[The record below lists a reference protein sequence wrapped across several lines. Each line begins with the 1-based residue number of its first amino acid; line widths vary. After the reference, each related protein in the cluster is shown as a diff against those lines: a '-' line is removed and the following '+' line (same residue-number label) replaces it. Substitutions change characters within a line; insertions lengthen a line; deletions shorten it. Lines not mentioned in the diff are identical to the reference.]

1 MTYQTEGPVLSNM
14 KKHSGKLNITAVAA
28 LLAALVLLL
37 SACGAPSNNG
47 SPSGNAQNNSAP
59 EDLTPQGHG
68 DTDGKDDQDDMCSQI
83 LAKMTLREKVGQMFI
98 IRPDQLDLSIAPA
111 GTHTSKNSKAKTLSP
126 AMIKVLEDYPAG
138 GFIFFDKNIESK
150 AQIMKFTAQ
159 VREVSKYLPF
169 VAIDEEGG
177 KVTRLA
183 GSTDKG
189 IRVKTYKSMGAIG
202 KTGDPA
208 NALEAGQTIG
218 KYLEEYGFNLDF
230 APVSDIN
237 TNPRNVIIGD
247 RAFGS
252 DPELVAKMVC
262 AFIDGLHESKVLSS
276 VKHFP
281 GHGDTTADTH
291 YGMVAVKKTW
301 EQLKEA
307 ELIPFEASFG
317 TTDFVMIA
325 HINLP
330 NATSDGRPASL
341 SKELI
346 TDKLRGELGFSGL
359 VTTDSLAMEAITDQ
373 YSQEESAV
381 LAVEAGVDVLLMPL
395 DYVKSF
401 DAVVAAVE
409 SGRIP
414 ESRIDES
421 VLRILRAKETVR

>member
-1 MTYQTEGPVLSNM
+1 MCYNINM
-14 KKHSGKLNITAVAA
+14 PSRNRKLKICAAA
-28 LLAALVLLL
+28 LAVLVALLC
-37 SACGAPSNNG
+37 ACGKTEPAENAIPESF
-47 SPSGNAQNNSAP
+47 SPKAAAA
-59 EDLTPQGHG
+59 EDHARE
-68 DTDGKDDQDDMCSQI
+68 DCDAYCSYA
-83 LAKMTLREKVGQMFI
+83 LAGMTLREKVGQMFI
-98 IRPDQLDLSIAPA
+98 IRPDQLVTSIPPA
-111 GTHTSKNSKAKTLSP
+111 STHTSKGSKVKSMSSEMLE
-126 AMIKVLEDYPAG
+126 VLKDYPAG
-138 GFIFFDKNIESK
+138 GFIIFDKNIESRT
-150 AQIMKFTAQ
+150 QIMKFTAQ
-159 VREVSKYLPF
+159 MREVSKYLPF

-189 IRVKTYKSMGAIG
+189 IYVKTYRSMGSIG

-218 KYLEEYGFNLDF
+218 KYLKEYGFNLDF
-230 APVSDIN
+230 APVADIN

-252 DPELVAKMVC
+252 DPELAAKMVC
-262 AFIDGLHESKVLSS
+262 AFIDGLHESSVLSS

-346 TDKLRGELGFSGL
+346 TDKLRGELGYKGL

-381 LAVEAGVDVLLMPL
+381 LAVEAGVDVLLMPF
-395 DYVKSF
+395 DYTTSF
-401 DAVVAAVE
+401 DAIVAAVE

-414 ESRIDES
+414 ESRIDDS
-421 VLRILRAKETVR
+421 VLRILRAKAGVQ

>member
-1 MTYQTEGPVLSNM
+1 MCYNINM
-14 KKHSGKLNITAVAA
+14 PSRNRKLKICAAA
-28 LLAALVLLL
+28 LAVLVALLC
-37 SACGAPSNNG
+37 ACGKTEPAENAIPESF
-47 SPSGNAQNNSAP
+47 SPKAAAA
-59 EDLTPQGHG
+59 EDHARE
-68 DTDGKDDQDDMCSQI
+68 DCDAYCSYA
-83 LAKMTLREKVGQMFI
+83 LAGMTLREKVGQMFI
-98 IRPDQLDLSIAPA
+98 IRPDQLVTSIPPA
-111 GTHTSKNSKAKTLSP
+111 STHTSKGSKVKSMSSEMLE
-126 AMIKVLEDYPAG
+126 VLKDYPAG
-138 GFIFFDKNIESK
+138 GFIIFDKNIESRT
-150 AQIMKFTAQ
+150 QIMKFTAQ
-159 VREVSKYLPF
+159 MREVSKYLPF

-189 IRVKTYKSMGAIG
+189 IYVKTYRSMGSIG

-218 KYLEEYGFNLDF
+218 KYLKEYGFNLDF
-230 APVSDIN
+230 APVADIN

-252 DPELVAKMVC
+252 DPDLAAKMVC
-262 AFIDGLHESKVLSS
+262 AFIDGLHESSVLSS

-346 TDKLRGELGFSGL
+346 TDKLRGELGYKGL

-381 LAVEAGVDVLLMPL
+381 LAVEAGVDVLLMPF
-395 DYVKSF
+395 DYTTSF
-401 DAVVAAVE
+401 DAIVAAVE

-414 ESRIDES
+414 ESRIDDS
-421 VLRILRAKETVR
+421 VLRILRAKAGVQ

>member
-1 MTYQTEGPVLSNM
+1 
-14 KKHSGKLNITAVAA
+14 
-28 LLAALVLLL
+28 
-37 SACGAPSNNG
+37 
-47 SPSGNAQNNSAP
+47 
-59 EDLTPQGHG
+59 
-68 DTDGKDDQDDMCSQI
+68 
-83 LAKMTLREKVGQMFI
+83 
-98 IRPDQLDLSIAPA
+98 
-111 GTHTSKNSKAKTLSP
+111 
-126 AMIKVLEDYPAG
+126 
-138 GFIFFDKNIESK
+138 
-150 AQIMKFTAQ
+150 
-159 VREVSKYLPF
+159 
-169 VAIDEEGG
+169 
-177 KVTRLA
+177 
-183 GSTDKG
+183 
-189 IRVKTYKSMGAIG
+189 
-202 KTGDPA
+202 
-208 NALEAGQTIG
+208 
-218 KYLEEYGFNLDF
+218 LDF

-252 DPELVAKMVC
+252 DPQLVADMVC

-291 YGMVAVKKTW
+291 YGRVAVKKTW

-346 TDKLRGELGFSGL
+346 TDKLRGELGYSGL

>member
-1 MTYQTEGPVLSNM
+1 MCYNINMLSRNR
-14 KKHSGKLNITAVAA
+14 KLKICAAA
-28 LLAALVLLL
+28 LAVLMALLC
-37 SACGAPSNNG
+37 ACGKTESAENAVPESF
-47 SPSGNAQNNSAP
+47 SPKAAAA
-59 EDLTPQGHG
+59 EDHARE
-68 DTDGKDDQDDMCSQI
+68 DCDAYCSYA
-83 LAKMTLREKVGQMFI
+83 LAGMTLREKVGQMFI
-98 IRPDQLDLSIAPA
+98 IRPDQLVTSIPPA
-111 GTHTSKNSKAKTLSP
+111 STHTSKGSKVKSMSSEMLE
-126 AMIKVLEDYPAG
+126 VLKDYPAG
-138 GFIFFDKNIESK
+138 GFIIFDKNIESRT
-150 AQIMKFTAQ
+150 QIMKFTAQ
-159 VREVSKYLPF
+159 MREVSKYLPF

-189 IRVKTYKSMGAIG
+189 IYVKTYRSMGAIG

-218 KYLEEYGFNLDF
+218 KYLKEYGFNLDF
-230 APVSDIN
+230 APVADIN

-252 DPELVAKMVC
+252 DPDLAAKMVC
-262 AFIDGLHESKVLSS
+262 AFIDGLHESSVLSS

-307 ELIPFEASFG
+307 ELIPFSASFG

-346 TDKLRGELGFSGL
+346 TDKLRGELGYKGL
-359 VTTDSLAMEAITDQ
+359 VTTDSLAIKAITDQ

-381 LAVEAGVDVLLMPL
+381 LAVEAGVDVLLMPF
-395 DYVKSF
+395 DYTTSF
-401 DAVVAAVE
+401 DAIVAAVE

-414 ESRIDES
+414 ESRIDDS
-421 VLRILRAKETVR
+421 VLRILRAKAGVQ

>member
-1 MTYQTEGPVLSNM
+1 M
-14 KKHSGKLNITAVAA
+14 IR
-28 LLAALVLLL
+28 ALVLLMAFVML
-37 SACGAPSNNG
+37 LGLASCGA
-47 SPSGNAQNNSAP
+47 PSGNAQNNGAP
-59 EDLTPQGHG
+59 EPEFVPGNHAETETCQ
-68 DTDGKDDQDDMCSQI
+68 DDQDDYATQL
-83 LAKMTLREKVGQMFI
+83 LATMTLREKVGQMFI
-98 IRPDQLDLSIAPA
+98 IRPDQLVTSLPPA
-111 GTHTSKNSKAKTLSP
+111 STHTSKASKVKTFTQEMQNTL
-126 AMIKVLEDYPAG
+126 KDYPAG

-150 AQIMKFTAQ
+150 EQIMKFTAQ
-159 VREVSKYLPF
+159 AREVSKYLPF

-177 KVTRLA
+177 EVTRLA
-183 GSTDKG
+183 GSRSKG
-189 IRVKTYKSMGAIG
+189 IYVKTYRSMGAIG

-230 APVSDIN
+230 APVADIN

-252 DPELVAKMVC
+252 DPQLAASMVC
-262 AFIDGLHESKVLSS
+262 AFIDGLHESSVLSS

-281 GHGDTTADTH
+281 GHGDTTSDTH
-291 YGMVAVKKTW
+291 FGRVVVKKTW

-307 ELIPFEASFG
+307 ELIPFQASFD

-330 NATSDGRPASL
+330 NATSDGLPASL

-346 TDKLRGELGFSGL
+346 TDKLRGELGYKGL
-359 VTTDSLAMEAITDQ
+359 VITDSMAMEAITDQ
-373 YSQEESAV
+373 FTQEESAV
-381 LAVEAGVDVLLMPL
+381 LAVEAGVDVLLMPF
-395 DYVKSF
+395 DYTTSF
-401 DAVVAAVE
+401 DAIVAAVE

-421 VLRILRAKETVR
+421 VLRILRAKSMIH

>member
-1 MTYQTEGPVLSNM
+1 MCYNINM
-14 KKHSGKLNITAVAA
+14 PSRNRKLKICAAA
-28 LLAALVLLL
+28 LAVLMALLC
-37 SACGAPSNNG
+37 ACGKTESAENAVPESF
-47 SPSGNAQNNSAP
+47 SPKAAAA
-59 EDLTPQGHG
+59 EDHARE
-68 DTDGKDDQDDMCSQI
+68 DCDAYCSYA
-83 LAKMTLREKVGQMFI
+83 LAGMTLREKVGQMFI
-98 IRPDQLDLSIAPA
+98 IRPDQLVTSIPPA
-111 GTHTSKNSKAKTLSP
+111 STHTSKGSKVKSMSSEMLE
-126 AMIKVLEDYPAG
+126 VLKDYPAG
-138 GFIFFDKNIESK
+138 GFIIFDKNIESRT
-150 AQIMKFTAQ
+150 QIMNFTAQ
-159 VREVSKYLPF
+159 MREVSKYLPF

-189 IRVKTYKSMGAIG
+189 IYVKTYRSMGAIG

-218 KYLEEYGFNLDF
+218 KYLKEYGFNLDF
-230 APVSDIN
+230 APVADIN

-252 DPELVAKMVC
+252 DPELAAKMVC
-262 AFIDGLHESKVLSS
+262 AFIDGLHESSVLSS

-307 ELIPFEASFG
+307 ELIPFSASFG

-346 TDKLRGELGFSGL
+346 TDKLRGELGYTGL

-381 LAVEAGVDVLLMPL
+381 LAVEAGVDVLLMPF
-395 DYVKSF
+395 DYTTSF
-401 DAVVAAVE
+401 DSIVAAVE

-414 ESRIDES
+414 ESRIDDS
-421 VLRILRAKETVR
+421 VLRILRAKAGVQ

>member
-1 MTYQTEGPVLSNM
+1 MCYNINM
-14 KKHSGKLNITAVAA
+14 PSRNRKLKICAAA
-28 LLAALVLLL
+28 LAVLMALLC
-37 SACGAPSNNG
+37 ACGKTESAENAVPESF
-47 SPSGNAQNNSAP
+47 SPKAAAA
-59 EDLTPQGHG
+59 EDHARE
-68 DTDGKDDQDDMCSQI
+68 DCDAYCSYA
-83 LAKMTLREKVGQMFI
+83 LAGMTLREKVGQMFI
-98 IRPDQLDLSIAPA
+98 IRPDQLVTSIPPA
-111 GTHTSKNSKAKTLSP
+111 STHTSKGSKVKSMSSEMLE
-126 AMIKVLEDYPAG
+126 VLKDYPAG
-138 GFIFFDKNIESK
+138 GFIIFDKNIESRS
-150 AQIMKFTAQ
+150 QIMKFTAQ
-159 VREVSKYLPF
+159 MREVSKYLPF

-189 IRVKTYKSMGAIG
+189 IYVKTYRSMGSIG

-218 KYLEEYGFNLDF
+218 KYLKEYGFNLDF
-230 APVSDIN
+230 APVADIN

-252 DPELVAKMVC
+252 DPDLVAKMVC
-262 AFIDGLHESKVLSS
+262 AFIDGLHESSVLSS

-346 TDKLRGELGFSGL
+346 TDKLRGELGYKGL

-381 LAVEAGVDVLLMPL
+381 LAVEAGVDVLLMPF
-395 DYVKSF
+395 DYTTSF
-401 DAVVAAVE
+401 DAIVSAVE

-421 VLRILRAKETVR
+421 VLRILRAKAGVQ

>member
-1 MTYQTEGPVLSNM
+1 MAMLM
-14 KKHSGKLNITAVAA
+14 
-28 LLAALVLLL
+28 ALVLLL
-37 SACGAPSNNG
+37 CACGT
-47 SPSGNAQNNSAP
+47 PSGNTQNNSAEEFVP
-59 EDLTPQGHG
+59 GNHED
-68 DTDGKDDQDDMCSQI
+68 DTQGKDDQDDYCTQLLKS
-83 LAKMTLREKVGQMFI
+83 MTLREKVGQMFI
-98 IRPDQLDLSIAPA
+98 IRPDQLVTSLAPA
-111 GTHTSKNSKAKTLSP
+111 STHTSKASKVKTFSQEMLGTL
-126 AMIKVLEDYPAG
+126 KDYPAG

-150 AQIMKFTAQ
+150 TQIMNFTAQ
-159 VREVSKYLPF
+159 AREVSKYLPF
-169 VAIDEEGG
+169 IAIDEEGG

-189 IRVKTYKSMGAIG
+189 IRVKTYRSMESIG

-230 APVSDIN
+230 APVADIN

-252 DPELVAKMVC
+252 DPDMAAKMVC
-262 AFIDGLHESKVLSS
+262 AFVDGLHESSVLSS

-291 YGMVAVKKTW
+291 HGSVAVKKTW
-301 EQLKEA
+301 AQLLEA
-307 ELIPFEASFG
+307 ELIPFRAAFD

-330 NATSDGRPASL
+330 NATSDGLPASI
-341 SKELI
+341 SRELI
-346 TDKLRGELGFSGL
+346 TDKLRGELGYKGL
-359 VTTDSLAMEAITDQ
+359 VITDSLAMDAITDL

-395 DYVKSF
+395 DYTTSF

-414 ESRIDES
+414 ESRIDDS
-421 VLRILRAKETVR
+421 VLRILQAKSKIH

>member
-1 MTYQTEGPVLSNM
+1 MCYNINMPSRNRKLKICAAVL
-14 KKHSGKLNITAVAA
+14 AVLMA
-28 LLAALVLLL
+28 LLC
-37 SACGAPSNNG
+37 ACGNPKPAENT
-47 SPSGNAQNNSAP
+47 AP
-59 EDLTPQGHG
+59 EIFSPKAAAAEDHARE
-68 DTDGKDDQDDMCSQI
+68 DCDAYCSYA
-83 LAKMTLREKVGQMFI
+83 LAGMTLREKVGQMFI
-98 IRPDQLDLSIAPA
+98 IRPDQLVTSIPPA
-111 GTHTSKNSKAKTLSP
+111 STHTSKGSKVKSMSSEMLE
-126 AMIKVLEDYPAG
+126 VLKDYPAG
-138 GFIFFDKNIESK
+138 GFIIFDKNIESRT
-150 AQIMKFTAQ
+150 QIMKFTAQ
-159 VREVSKYLPF
+159 MREVSKYLPF

-189 IRVKTYKSMGAIG
+189 IYVKTYRSMGSIG

-218 KYLEEYGFNLDF
+218 KYLKEYGFNLDF
-230 APVSDIN
+230 APVADIN

-252 DPELVAKMVC
+252 DPDLAAKMVC
-262 AFIDGLHESKVLSS
+262 AFIDGLHESSVLSS

-346 TDKLRGELGFSGL
+346 TDKLRGELG
-359 VTTDSLAMEAITDQ
+359 
-373 YSQEESAV
+373 
-381 LAVEAGVDVLLMPL
+381 
-395 DYVKSF
+395 
-401 DAVVAAVE
+401 
-409 SGRIP
+409 
-414 ESRIDES
+414 
-421 VLRILRAKETVR
+421 

>member
-1 MTYQTEGPVLSNM
+1 M
-14 KKHSGKLNITAVAA
+14 KKRSAKLNTAAAMLMVLA
-28 LLAALVLLL
+28 LLLC
-37 SACGAPSNNG
+37 ACGAPANNTE
-47 SPSGNAQNNSAP
+47 P
-59 EDLTPQGHG
+59 EQEFVPQSHAENDAGQ
-68 DTDGKDDQDDMCSQI
+68 DDQEDYASRL
-83 LAKMTLREKVGQMFI
+83 LATMTLREKVGQMFI
-98 IRPDQLDLSIAPA
+98 IRPDQLVTTLPPA
-111 GTHTSKNSKAKTLSP
+111 SVHTSKASKVKTLSD

-150 AQIMKFTAQ
+150 SQIMKFTAQ

-189 IRVKTYKSMGAIG
+189 IYVKTYRSMESIG
-202 KTGDPA
+202 KTGDTA

-230 APVSDIN
+230 APVADIN

-252 DPELVAKMVC
+252 DPQLAAGMVC
-262 AFIDGLHESKVLSS
+262 AFIDGLHESSVLSS

-291 YGMVAVKKTW
+291 YGSVAVKKTW

-307 ELIPFEASFG
+307 ELIPFVASFG

-330 NATSDGRPASL
+330 NATSDGLPASL

-346 TDKLRGELGFSGL
+346 TDKLRGELGYKGL
-359 VTTDSLAMEAITDQ
+359 VTTDSLAMDAITDQ
-373 YSQEESAV
+373 FSQEESAV

-395 DYVKSF
+395 DYTTSF

-421 VLRILRAKETVR
+421 VLRILRAKSGIK

>member
-1 MTYQTEGPVLSNM
+1 MCYNINM
-14 KKHSGKLNITAVAA
+14 PSRNRKLKICAAA
-28 LLAALVLLL
+28 LAVLMALLY
-37 SACGAPSNNG
+37 ACGKTEPAENAIPESF
-47 SPSGNAQNNSAP
+47 SPKAAAAEDHAREDCDAYCSYALSG
-59 EDLTPQGHG
+59 
-68 DTDGKDDQDDMCSQI
+68 
-83 LAKMTLREKVGQMFI
+83 MTLREKVGQMFI
-98 IRPDQLDLSIAPA
+98 IRPDQLVTSIPPA
-111 GTHTSKNSKAKTLSP
+111 STHTSKGSKVKSMSSEMLE
-126 AMIKVLEDYPAG
+126 VLKDYPAG
-138 GFIFFDKNIESK
+138 GFIIFDKNIESRT
-150 AQIMKFTAQ
+150 QIMKFTAQ
-159 VREVSKYLPF
+159 MREVSKYLPF

-189 IRVKTYKSMGAIG
+189 IYVKTYRSMGAIG

-218 KYLEEYGFNLDF
+218 KYLKEYGFNLDF
-230 APVSDIN
+230 APVADIN

-252 DPELVAKMVC
+252 DPDLAAKMVC
-262 AFIDGLHESKVLSS
+262 AFIDGLHESSVLSS

-307 ELIPFEASFG
+307 ELIPFSASFG

-346 TDKLRGELGFSGL
+346 TDKLRGELGYKGL

-381 LAVEAGVDVLLMPL
+381 LAVEAGVDVLLMPF
-395 DYVKSF
+395 DYTTSF
-401 DAVVAAVE
+401 DAIVAAVE

-414 ESRIDES
+414 ESRIDDS
-421 VLRILRAKETVR
+421 VLRILRAKAGVQ

>member
-1 MTYQTEGPVLSNM
+1 M
-14 KKHSGKLNITAVAA
+14 KKRSLKPNTAAA
-28 LLAALVLLL
+28 MAMLMALVLLL
-37 SACGAPSNNG
+37 CACGAPSG
-47 SPSGNAQNNSAP
+47 DRQNNSAP
-59 EDLTPQGHG
+59 EEFVPENHAD
-68 DTDGKDDQDDMCSQI
+68 DGPGQDDQDDCATQL
-83 LAKMTLREKVGQMFI
+83 LASMTLREKVGQMFI
-98 IRPDQLDLSIAPA
+98 IRPDQLVTTLPPA
-111 GTHTSKNSKAKTLSP
+111 STHTSKASKVKSFSE

-150 AQIMKFTAQ
+150 TQIMKFTAQ
-159 VREVSKYLPF
+159 AREVSKYLPF
-169 VAIDEEGG
+169 IAIDEEGG

-189 IRVKTYKSMGAIG
+189 IRVKTYRSMEAIG
-202 KTGDPA
+202 KTGDTA
-208 NALEAGQTIG
+208 NAYEAGQTIG

-230 APVSDIN
+230 APVADIN

-252 DPELVAKMVC
+252 DPQLAAGMVC
-262 AFIDGLHESKVLSS
+262 AYIDGMHESSVLTS

-291 YGMVAVKKTW
+291 YGSVTVKKTW
-301 EQLKEA
+301 EQLLEA
-307 ELIPFEASFG
+307 ELIPFKASFD

-325 HINLP
+325 HISLP
-330 NATSDGRPASL
+330 NATSDGKPASL

-346 TDKLRGELGFSGL
+346 TDKLRGELGYQGL
-359 VTTDSLAMEAITDQ
+359 VITDSLAMDAITDQ

-395 DYVKSF
+395 DYTTSF
-401 DAVVAAVE
+401 DAIVAAVE

-421 VLRILRAKETVR
+421 VLRILNAKSKIQ

>member
-1 MTYQTEGPVLSNM
+1 MCYNINM
-14 KKHSGKLNITAVAA
+14 PSRNRKLKICAAA
-28 LLAALVLLL
+28 LAVLMALLC
-37 SACGAPSNNG
+37 ACGKTESAENAGPESF
-47 SPSGNAQNNSAP
+47 SPKAAAA
-59 EDLTPQGHG
+59 EDHARE
-68 DTDGKDDQDDMCSQI
+68 DCDAYCSYA
-83 LAKMTLREKVGQMFI
+83 LAGMTLREKVGQMFI
-98 IRPDQLDLSIAPA
+98 IRPDQLVTSIPPA
-111 GTHTSKNSKAKTLSP
+111 STHTSKGSKVKSMSSEMLE
-126 AMIKVLEDYPAG
+126 VLKDYPAG
-138 GFIFFDKNIESK
+138 GFIIFDKNIESRT
-150 AQIMKFTAQ
+150 QIMNFTAQ
-159 VREVSKYLPF
+159 MREVSKYLPF

-189 IRVKTYKSMGAIG
+189 IYVKTYRSMGAIG

-218 KYLEEYGFNLDF
+218 KYLKEYGFNLDF
-230 APVSDIN
+230 APVADIN

-252 DPELVAKMVC
+252 DPELAAKMVC
-262 AFIDGLHESKVLSS
+262 AFIDGLHESSVLSS

-307 ELIPFEASFG
+307 ELIPFSASFG

-346 TDKLRGELGFSGL
+346 TDKLRGELGYTGL

-381 LAVEAGVDVLLMPL
+381 LAVEAGVDVLLMPF
-395 DYVKSF
+395 DYTTSF
-401 DAVVAAVE
+401 DSIVAAVE

-414 ESRIDES
+414 ESRIDDS
-421 VLRILRAKETVR
+421 VLRILRAKAGVQ

>member
-1 MTYQTEGPVLSNM
+1 MCYNINM
-14 KKHSGKLNITAVAA
+14 PSRNRKLKICAAA
-28 LLAALVLLL
+28 LAVLMALLC
-37 SACGAPSNNG
+37 ACGKTEPAENAVPENF
-47 SPSGNAQNNSAP
+47 SPKAVTA
-59 EDLTPQGHG
+59 EDHARE
-68 DTDGKDDQDDMCSQI
+68 DCDAYCSYA
-83 LAKMTLREKVGQMFI
+83 LAGMTLREKVGQMFI
-98 IRPDQLDLSIAPA
+98 IRPDQLVTSIPPA
-111 GTHTSKNSKAKTLSP
+111 STHTSKGSKVKSMSSEMLE
-126 AMIKVLEDYPAG
+126 VLKDYPAG
-138 GFIFFDKNIESK
+138 GFIIFDKNIESRS
-150 AQIMKFTAQ
+150 QIMKFTAQ
-159 VREVSKYLPF
+159 MREVSKYLPF

-189 IRVKTYKSMGAIG
+189 IYVKTYRSMGSIG

-218 KYLEEYGFNLDF
+218 KYLKEYGFNLDF
-230 APVSDIN
+230 APVADIN

-252 DPELVAKMVC
+252 DPDLAAKMVC
-262 AFIDGLHESKVLSS
+262 AFIDGLHESNVLSS

-307 ELIPFEASFG
+307 ELIPFAASFE

-346 TDKLRGELGFSGL
+346 TDKLRGELGYKGL

-381 LAVEAGVDVLLMPL
+381 LAVEAGVDVLLMPF
-395 DYVKSF
+395 DYTTSF
-401 DAVVAAVE
+401 DAIVAAVE

-421 VLRILRAKETVR
+421 VLRILRAKAGVQ

>member
-1 MTYQTEGPVLSNM
+1 MCYNINM
-14 KKHSGKLNITAVAA
+14 PSRNRKLKIFAAA
-28 LLAALVLLL
+28 LAVLMALLC
-37 SACGAPSNNG
+37 ACGKTESAENAVPESF
-47 SPSGNAQNNSAP
+47 SPKAAAA
-59 EDLTPQGHG
+59 EDHARE
-68 DTDGKDDQDDMCSQI
+68 DCDAYCSYA
-83 LAKMTLREKVGQMFI
+83 LAGMTLREKVGQMFI
-98 IRPDQLDLSIAPA
+98 IRPDQLVTSIPPA
-111 GTHTSKNSKAKTLSP
+111 STHTSKGSKVKSMSSEMLE
-126 AMIKVLEDYPAG
+126 VLKDYPAG
-138 GFIFFDKNIESK
+138 GFIIFDKNIESRS
-150 AQIMKFTAQ
+150 QIMKFTAQ
-159 VREVSKYLPF
+159 MREVSKYLPF
-169 VAIDEEGG
+169 VAVDEEGG

-189 IRVKTYKSMGAIG
+189 IYVKTYRSMGSIG

-218 KYLEEYGFNLDF
+218 KYLKEYGFNLDF
-230 APVSDIN
+230 APVADIN

-252 DPELVAKMVC
+252 DPDLAAKMVC
-262 AFIDGLHESKVLSS
+262 AFIDGLHESSVLSS

-346 TDKLRGELGFSGL
+346 TDKLRGELGYKGL

-381 LAVEAGVDVLLMPL
+381 LAVEAGVDVLLMPF
-395 DYVKSF
+395 DYTTSF
-401 DAVVAAVE
+401 DAIVAAVE

-414 ESRIDES
+414 ESRIDDS
-421 VLRILRAKETVR
+421 VLRILRAKAGVQ

>member
-1 MTYQTEGPVLSNM
+1 MCYNINM
-14 KKHSGKLNITAVAA
+14 PSRNRKLKICAAA
-28 LLAALVLLL
+28 LAVLMALLC
-37 SACGAPSNNG
+37 ACGKTESAENAVPESF
-47 SPSGNAQNNSAP
+47 SPKAAAA
-59 EDLTPQGHG
+59 EDHARE
-68 DTDGKDDQDDMCSQI
+68 DCDAYCSYA
-83 LAKMTLREKVGQMFI
+83 LAGMTLREKVGQMFI
-98 IRPDQLDLSIAPA
+98 IRPDQLVTSIPPA
-111 GTHTSKNSKAKTLSP
+111 STHTSKGSKVKSMSSEMLE
-126 AMIKVLEDYPAG
+126 VLKDYPAG
-138 GFIFFDKNIESK
+138 GFIIFDKNIESRT
-150 AQIMKFTAQ
+150 QIMKFTAQ
-159 VREVSKYLPF
+159 MREVSKYLPF

-189 IRVKTYKSMGAIG
+189 IYVKTYRSMGAIG

-218 KYLEEYGFNLDF
+218 KYLKEYGFNLDF
-230 APVSDIN
+230 APVADIN

-252 DPELVAKMVC
+252 DPELAAKMVC
-262 AFIDGLHESKVLSS
+262 AFIDGLHESNVLSS

-307 ELIPFEASFG
+307 ELIPFSASFG

-346 TDKLRGELGFSGL
+346 TDKLRGELGYKGL

-381 LAVEAGVDVLLMPL
+381 LAVEAGVDVLLMPF
-395 DYVKSF
+395 DYTTSF
-401 DAVVAAVE
+401 DAIVAAVE

-414 ESRIDES
+414 ESRIDDS
-421 VLRILRAKETVR
+421 VLRILRAKAGVQ

>member
-1 MTYQTEGPVLSNM
+1 MLMVLVM
-14 KKHSGKLNITAVAA
+14 
-28 LLAALVLLL
+28 LLC
-37 SACGAPSNNG
+37 ACGAPS
-47 SPSGNAQNNSAP
+47 GNTQNNVAP
-59 EDLTPQGHG
+59 EEFVPQNHAENDPGQ
-68 DTDGKDDQDDMCSQI
+68 DDQPD
-83 LAKMTLREKVGQMFI
+83 LAEQTLKTMTLREKVGQMFI
-98 IRPDQLDLSIAPA
+98 IRPDQLVTSLAPA
-111 GTHTSKNSKAKTLSP
+111 STHTSKASKVKTFSQEMLGT
-126 AMIKVLEDYPAG
+126 LEDYPAG

-150 AQIMKFTAQ
+150 TQIMSFTAQ
-159 VREVSKYLPF
+159 AREVSKYLPF
-169 VAIDEEGG
+169 IAIDEEGG

-189 IRVKTYKSMGAIG
+189 IRVKTYRSMESIG

-230 APVSDIN
+230 APVADIN

-252 DPELVAKMVC
+252 DPQLAAGMVC
-262 AFIDGLHESKVLSS
+262 AFIDGLHESSVLTS

-291 YGMVAVKKTW
+291 YGSVAVKKTW
-301 EQLKEA
+301 EQLLEA
-307 ELIPFEASFG
+307 ELIPFRAAFD

-330 NATSDGRPASL
+330 NATSDGLPASI

-346 TDKLRGELGFSGL
+346 TEKLRGELGYDGL
-359 VTTDSLAMEAITDQ
+359 VITDSMAMEAITDQ
-373 YSQEESAV
+373 FTQEESAV
-381 LAVEAGVDVLLMPL
+381 LAVEAGVDVLLMPF
-395 DYVKSF
+395 DYTTSF
-401 DAVVAAVE
+401 DAVIAAVQ

-421 VLRILRAKETVR
+421 VIRILRAKAKIQ

>member
-1 MTYQTEGPVLSNM
+1 MLM
-14 KKHSGKLNITAVAA
+14 
-28 LLAALVLLL
+28 ALVMLLC
-37 SACGAPSNNG
+37 ACGT
-47 SPSGNAQNNSAP
+47 PSGNTQNNSAP
-59 EDLTPQGHG
+59 EEFVPGNHED
-68 DTDGKDDQDDMCSQI
+68 DKGKDDQDDYCTKQLKS
-83 LAKMTLREKVGQMFI
+83 MTLREKVGQMFI
-98 IRPDQLDLSIAPA
+98 IRPDQLVTSIAPA
-111 GTHTSKNSKAKTLSP
+111 STHTSKGSKVKTFTQEMLGTL
-126 AMIKVLEDYPAG
+126 KDYPAG

-150 AQIMKFTAQ
+150 DQIMKFTAQ
-159 VREVSKYLPF
+159 AREVSGYLPF
-169 VAIDEEGG
+169 IAIDEEGG

-189 IRVKTYKSMGAIG
+189 IRVKTYRSMESIG

-208 NALEAGQTIG
+208 NAFEAGQTIG

-230 APVSDIN
+230 APVADIN

-252 DPELVAKMVC
+252 DPQLAASMVC
-262 AFIDGLHESKVLSS
+262 AFIDGLHESSVLSS

-291 YGMVAVKKTW
+291 YGRVVVKKTW
-301 EQLKEA
+301 AQLLEA
-307 ELIPFEASFG
+307 ELIPFQAAFD

-330 NATSDGRPASL
+330 NATSDGLPASI

-346 TDKLRGELGFSGL
+346 TDKLRGELGYKGL
-359 VTTDSLAMEAITDQ
+359 VITDSMAMEAITDQ
-373 YSQEESAV
+373 FTQEESAV
-381 LAVEAGVDVLLMPL
+381 LAVEAGVDVLLMPF
-395 DYVKSF
+395 DYTTSF
-401 DAVVAAVE
+401 DAIVAAVK

-421 VLRILRAKETVR
+421 VLRILQAKSKIH

>member
-1 MTYQTEGPVLSNM
+1 MCYNINM
-14 KKHSGKLNITAVAA
+14 PSRNRKLKICAAA
-28 LLAALVLLL
+28 LAVLIALLC
-37 SACGAPSNNG
+37 ACGKTEPAENAIPESF
-47 SPSGNAQNNSAP
+47 SPKAAAA
-59 EDLTPQGHG
+59 EDHARE
-68 DTDGKDDQDDMCSQI
+68 DCDAYCSYA
-83 LAKMTLREKVGQMFI
+83 LAGMTLREKVGQMFI
-98 IRPDQLDLSIAPA
+98 IRPDQLVTSIPPA
-111 GTHTSKNSKAKTLSP
+111 STHTSKGSKVKSMSSEMLE
-126 AMIKVLEDYPAG
+126 VLKDYPAG
-138 GFIFFDKNIESK
+138 GFIIFDKNIESRS
-150 AQIMKFTAQ
+150 QIMKFTAQ
-159 VREVSKYLPF
+159 MREVSKYLPF

-189 IRVKTYKSMGAIG
+189 IYVKTYRSMGSIG

-218 KYLEEYGFNLDF
+218 KYLKEYGFNLDF
-230 APVSDIN
+230 APVADIN

-252 DPELVAKMVC
+252 DPELAAKMVC
-262 AFIDGLHESKVLSS
+262 AFIDGLHESGVLSS

-307 ELIPFEASFG
+307 ELIPFSASFG

-346 TDKLRGELGFSGL
+346 TDKLRRELGYSGL
-359 VTTDSLAMEAITDQ
+359 VVTDSLAMEAITDQ

-381 LAVEAGVDVLLMPL
+381 LAVEAGVDVLLMPF
-395 DYVKSF
+395 DYTTSF
-401 DAVVAAVE
+401 DAIVSAVE

-414 ESRIDES
+414 ESRIDDS
-421 VLRILRAKETVR
+421 VLRILRAKAGVQ

>member
-1 MTYQTEGPVLSNM
+1 MCYNINM
-14 KKHSGKLNITAVAA
+14 PSRNRKLKICAAA
-28 LLAALVLLL
+28 LAVLMALLC
-37 SACGAPSNNG
+37 ACGKTESAENAVPESF
-47 SPSGNAQNNSAP
+47 SPKAAAA
-59 EDLTPQGHG
+59 EDHARE
-68 DTDGKDDQDDMCSQI
+68 DCDAYCSYA
-83 LAKMTLREKVGQMFI
+83 LAGMTLREKVGQMFI
-98 IRPDQLDLSIAPA
+98 IRPDQLVTSIPPA
-111 GTHTSKNSKAKTLSP
+111 STHTSKGSKVKSMSSEMLE
-126 AMIKVLEDYPAG
+126 VLKDYPAG
-138 GFIFFDKNIESK
+138 GFIIFDKNIESRT
-150 AQIMKFTAQ
+150 QIMKFTAQ
-159 VREVSKYLPF
+159 MREVSKYLPF

-189 IRVKTYKSMGAIG
+189 IYVKTYRSMGAIG

-218 KYLEEYGFNLDF
+218 KYLKEYGFNLDF
-230 APVSDIN
+230 APVADIN

-252 DPELVAKMVC
+252 DPELAAKMVC
-262 AFIDGLHESKVLSS
+262 AFIDGLHESNVLSS

-346 TDKLRGELGFSGL
+346 TDKLRGELGYKGL

-381 LAVEAGVDVLLMPL
+381 LAVEAGVDVLLMPF
-395 DYVKSF
+395 DYTTSF
-401 DAVVAAVE
+401 DAIVAAVE

-421 VLRILRAKETVR
+421 VLRILRAKAGVQ

>member
-1 MTYQTEGPVLSNM
+1 MPSRNR
-14 KKHSGKLNITAVAA
+14 KLKICAAA
-28 LLAALVLLL
+28 LAVLMALLC
-37 SACGAPSNNG
+37 ACGKTESAENAVPESF
-47 SPSGNAQNNSAP
+47 SPKAAAA
-59 EDLTPQGHG
+59 EDHARE
-68 DTDGKDDQDDMCSQI
+68 DCDAYCSYA
-83 LAKMTLREKVGQMFI
+83 LAGMTLREKVGQMFI
-98 IRPDQLDLSIAPA
+98 IRPDQLVTSIPPA
-111 GTHTSKNSKAKTLSP
+111 STHTSKGSKVKSMSSEMLE
-126 AMIKVLEDYPAG
+126 VLKDYPAG
-138 GFIFFDKNIESK
+138 GFIIFDKNIESRT
-150 AQIMKFTAQ
+150 QIMNFTAQ
-159 VREVSKYLPF
+159 MREVSKYLPF

-189 IRVKTYKSMGAIG
+189 IYVKTYRSMGAIG

-218 KYLEEYGFNLDF
+218 KYLKEYGFNLDF
-230 APVSDIN
+230 APVADIN

-252 DPELVAKMVC
+252 DPELAAKMVC
-262 AFIDGLHESKVLSS
+262 AFIDGLHESSVLSS

-307 ELIPFEASFG
+307 ELIPFSASFG

-346 TDKLRGELGFSGL
+346 TDKLRGELGYTGL

-381 LAVEAGVDVLLMPL
+381 LAVEAGVDVLLMPF
-395 DYVKSF
+395 DYTTSF
-401 DAVVAAVE
+401 DSIVAAVE

-414 ESRIDES
+414 ESRIDDS
-421 VLRILRAKETVR
+421 VLRILRAKAGVQ

>member
-1 MTYQTEGPVLSNM
+1 MPSRNR
-14 KKHSGKLNITAVAA
+14 KLKICAAA
-28 LLAALVLLL
+28 LAVLTALLC
-37 SACGAPSNNG
+37 ACGKTESAENAIPESF
-47 SPSGNAQNNSAP
+47 SPKAAAA
-59 EDLTPQGHG
+59 EDHARE
-68 DTDGKDDQDDMCSQI
+68 DCDAYCSYA
-83 LAKMTLREKVGQMFI
+83 LAGMTLREKVGQMFI
-98 IRPDQLDLSIAPA
+98 IRPDQLVTSIPPA
-111 GTHTSKNSKAKTLSP
+111 STHTSKGSKVKSMSSEMLE
-126 AMIKVLEDYPAG
+126 VLKDYPAG
-138 GFIFFDKNIESK
+138 GFIIFDKNIESRS
-150 AQIMKFTAQ
+150 QIMKFTAQ
-159 VREVSKYLPF
+159 MREVSKYLPF

-189 IRVKTYKSMGAIG
+189 IYVKTYRSMGSIG

-218 KYLEEYGFNLDF
+218 KYLKEYGFNLDF
-230 APVSDIN
+230 APVADIN

-252 DPELVAKMVC
+252 DPELAAKMVC
-262 AFIDGLHESKVLSS
+262 AFIDGLHESSVLSS

-346 TDKLRGELGFSGL
+346 TDKLRGELGYKGL

-381 LAVEAGVDVLLMPL
+381 LAVEAGVDVLLMPF
-395 DYVKSF
+395 DYTTSF
-401 DAVVAAVE
+401 DAIVSAVE

-414 ESRIDES
+414 ESRIDDS
-421 VLRILRAKETVR
+421 VLRILRAKAGVQ